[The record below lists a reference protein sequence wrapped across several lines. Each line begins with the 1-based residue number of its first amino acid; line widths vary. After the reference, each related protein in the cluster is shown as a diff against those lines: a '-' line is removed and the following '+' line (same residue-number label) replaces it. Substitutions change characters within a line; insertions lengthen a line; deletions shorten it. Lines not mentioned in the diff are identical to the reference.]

1 MSARAGRASLAIER
15 PRRLSLTDSVRRHL
29 SLARYDPSR
38 VPLGVSVGA
47 EIAGLGF
54 GASSQLTNSS
64 PVIFKLK
71 KNKAVRIVSLYPPT
85 MLRLSVL
92 VACIASASAF
102 APAALPYGSSS
113 RAGKFVSELL
123 FSDLSV
129 SKPALIYPVC
139 SGG

>member
-1 MSARAGRASLAIER
+1 MSASRTRAQQPW
-15 PRRLSLTDSVRRHL
+15 PRRLSLTDSGRRHL

-38 VPLGVSVGA
+38 VPRLSGA
-47 EIAGLGF
+47 AGRRRDSRLGF
-54 GASSQLTNSS
+54 GASSHLTNSS